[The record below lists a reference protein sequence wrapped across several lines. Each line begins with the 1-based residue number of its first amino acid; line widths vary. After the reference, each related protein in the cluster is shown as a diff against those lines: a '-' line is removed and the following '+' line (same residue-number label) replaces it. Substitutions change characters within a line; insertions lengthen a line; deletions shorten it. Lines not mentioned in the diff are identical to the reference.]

1 MIDAQKIIEI
11 ILVIIQII
19 ILMGLFRIYYNNY
32 RKVKIGFAIGLLL
45 FTVILIIGNVFALIS
60 LFTSES
66 FLPIVENLIE
76 LIGIGLL
83 YYISRRY

>member
-11 ILVIIQII
+11 ALVIIQII
-19 ILMGLFRIYYNNY
+19 ILIGLFRIYYNNY

-45 FTVILIIGNVFALIS
+45 FTVILIIGNIFALIS
-60 LFTSES
+60 LVTSES
-66 FLPIVENLIE
+66 FLPIVENSIE

-83 YYISRRY
+83 YYISRKY